1 MKKEEIIQ
9 NKIKY
14 ILLFIMLAM
23 PWVNMHLHAQVS
35 INTDGSSANA
45 SAMLELKSTGK
56 GFLPPH
62 MTETQIQNIVNPA
75 NALMV
80 FNTTDNKLYIY
91 ISSAN
96 TWKELDFGIE
106 TITPEITVSDYDG
119 NVYSTIQI
127 GTQIWMTED
136 LRVSHYPNGDAIP
149 LVTGN
154 AAWAQ
159 LADNDIDDA
168 YCFYNNDNTTD
179 YGALY
184 TYAAAIGDNW
194 IRINAP
200 NQGVC
205 PDGWHLPT
213 HLEWGTLIDYL
224 DDGSGNGNG
233 NSSGARMKEAGNTH
247 WNNPNVGASNSSGF
261 TALAGG
267 YRYISGN
274 FDSQRD
280 FAYYWSATSSLFIN
294 KAYTLNLFNIK
305 YEATRYDYEKSN
317 GYAVRCIK
325 D

>member
-23 PWVNMHLHAQVS
+23 PWVNMHLHAQAS
-35 INTDGSSANA
+35 INTDGSSASA

-91 ISSAN
+91 ISSAT

-154 AAWAQ
+154 SAWAQ

-194 IRINAP
+194 IRVNAP

-213 HLEWGTLIDYL
+213 RPEWETLIDYL
-224 DDGSGNGNG
+224 GNVNI
-233 NSSGARMKEAGNTH
+233 SGAKMKEAGTTH
-247 WNNPNVGASNSSGF
+247 WDSPNTGASNSSGF
-261 TALAGG
+261 TALG
-267 YRYISGN
+267 SGN
-274 FDSQRD
+274 RYWDYKTNYFDYQREH
-280 FAYYWSATSSLFIN
+280 AYYRSATPSILIN
-294 KAYTLNLFNIK
+294 EAHALDLYYKGYYATL
-305 YEATRYDYEKSN
+305 YDYKKSY
-317 GYAVRCIK
+317 GFSVRCIK